1 MSKLIVVASLLCC
14 LFLLSCGTGEKEKLN
29 NATSLNAA
37 VYFEIP
43 VTDME
48 RAKKFYESV
57 FSITLQRDTIDGNE
71 MCLFP
76 LDNDA
81 SGISGAL
88 ARGSAYKPSQ
98 EGVIIY
104 LATNDIR
111 ETLRKVLQSGGRE
124 LYPVTDNGDLG
135 LVAEFEDSEGNRI
148 ALHQEAVKH

>member
-1 MSKLIVVASLLCC
+1 MV
-14 LFLLSCGTGEKEKLN
+14 FLTCSSCNDQQVKNTDARAKLN
-29 NATSLNAA
+29 PA

-76 LDNDA
+76 LENDA

-88 ARGSAYKPSQ
+88 ARGSAYEPSK

-104 LATNDIR
+104 LATDDIR
-111 ETLRKVLQSGGRE
+111 ETLRKVLLSGGRE

-148 ALHQEAVKH
+148 ALHQEAGKH